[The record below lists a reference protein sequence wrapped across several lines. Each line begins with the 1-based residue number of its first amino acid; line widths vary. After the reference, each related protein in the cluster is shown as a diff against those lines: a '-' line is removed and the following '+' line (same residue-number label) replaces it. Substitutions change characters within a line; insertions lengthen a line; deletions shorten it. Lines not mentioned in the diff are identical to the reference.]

1 MVGVT
6 SPYAPDQIRRP
17 LALILTTFLVACTDK
32 PAASVPVNPAK
43 PVTINAIGRLEPN
56 GSIRTVSA
64 AAGTDGTRI
73 GKLLVEEGDTVK
85 AGQALFTLDNLPRLE
100 ASLNHARKAEEV
112 SAGRMEQAMAGS
124 KAAELAAQRAAIDRL
139 EREWK
144 LAETQWKRAEGLAA
158 KGDMSLR
165 EVEQRR
171 AVFDNVSNEI
181 VRARAQWE
189 ALAAVRPVDVE
200 VARREHELNRAATRR
215 ILADIEAATIV
226 APVDGVILR
235 IYNRPGEAA
244 TTKVLDLG
252 QTDRM
257 VAMAE
262 VFEADI
268 RRIRAGQQAEILLP
282 ALGEWLNGRV
292 ARIGQ
297 FVGKRETLTADPV
310 AEVEARVFRVHIDL
324 DAASSQRARSFSNMQ
339 IEARILP

>member
-6 SPYAPDQIRRP
+6 SRNAQVKPHRRLVP
-17 LALILTTFLVACTDK
+17 ILMTVLVSCTDK
-32 PAASVPVNPAK
+32 PAASVPPTPATS
-43 PVTINAIGRLEPN
+43 VTINAIGRLEPT

-64 AAGTDGTRI
+64 AAGIDGARI
-73 GKLLVEEGDTVK
+73 GKLFVEEGDSVAT
-85 AGQALFTLDNLPRLE
+85 GQPLFTLDNLPRLQ
-100 ASLNHARKAEEV
+100 ASLHQARKSEEL
-112 SAGRMEQAMAGS
+112 SAGKIDQALASS
-124 KAAELAAQRAAIDRL
+124 KPADLNAQRAVIDRL
-139 EREWK
+139 EGECK

-158 KGDMSLR
+158 KGDVSLR

-171 AVFDNVSNEI
+171 AAFDNFSKEI
-181 VRARAQWE
+181 VRARAQLE
-189 ALAAVRPVDVE
+189 ALATVRPEDVE

-215 ILADIEAATIV
+215 ILADIEAATIS
-226 APVDGVILR
+226 APMDGVILR

-268 RRIRAGQQAEILLP
+268 RRIRPGQQAEILLP
-282 ALGEWLNGRV
+282 ALGERLNGHVR
-292 ARIGQ
+292 RIGH

-324 DAASSQRARSFSNMQ
+324 DPASSQLARRFSNMQ
-339 IEARILP
+339 IEIRILP

>member
-1 MVGVT
+1 MTAVT
-6 SPYAPDQIRRP
+6 SQSAPVNPRCP
-17 LALILTTFLVACTDK
+17 LALLLMTVLAACSDK
-32 PAASVPVNPAK
+32 PAASVPPNPVK
-43 PVTINAIGRLEPN
+43 PVTINAIGRLEPT

-64 AAGTDGTRI
+64 AAGIDGARV
-73 GKLLVEEGDTVK
+73 GKLFVEEGDIVK
-85 AGQALFTLDNLPRLE
+85 IGQPLFTLDNLPRLR
-100 ASLNHARKAEEV
+100 ASLHHARKAEDL
-112 SAGRMEQAMAGS
+112 SAGRIDQAMAGS
-124 KAAELAAQRAAIDRL
+124 KTADLSAQQALIDRL
-139 EREWK
+139 EGEWK
-144 LAETQWKRAEGLAA
+144 LAETQWKRAERLAA

-171 AVFDNVSNEI
+171 ATLDNLSNEV

-226 APVDGVILR
+226 APIDGVVLR
-235 IYNRPGEAA
+235 IYNRPGESA

-268 RRIRAGQQAEILLP
+268 RRIRPGQQAEILLP

-324 DAASSQRARSFSNMQ
+324 DGASSQRARRFSNMQ

>member
-1 MVGVT
+1 M
-6 SPYAPDQIRRP
+6 SI
-17 LALILTTFLVACTDK
+17 LAACGDK
-32 PAASVPVNPAK
+32 PAASVPATPAK
-43 PVTINAIGRLEPN
+43 PVTINAIGRLEPA

-64 AAGTDGTRI
+64 AAGIDGARV
-73 GKLLVEEGDTVK
+73 GRLFVEEGDVVK
-85 AGQALFTLDNLPRLE
+85 IGQPLFTLDNLPRLQ
-100 ASLNHARKAEEV
+100 ASLHHARKAEDL
-112 SAGRMEQAMAGS
+112 SAGKIDQAMAGS
-124 KAAELAAQRAAIDRL
+124 KPADLSAQRAWIDRL
-139 EREWK
+139 EGEWN
-144 LAETQWKRAEGLAA
+144 LAKTQWKRAERLAA
-158 KGDMSLR
+158 NGDMSLR

-171 AVFDNVSNEI
+171 AAFDNFSSDV

-189 ALAAVRPVDVE
+189 ALTAVRPVDVE

-226 APVDGVILR
+226 APMNGVILR

-244 TTKVLDLG
+244 TTKVLDIG

-268 RRIRAGQQAEILLP
+268 RRISPGQRAEILLP

-292 ARIGQ
+292 TRIGQ
-297 FVGKRETLTADPV
+297 FVGKRETLNADPV

-324 DAASSQRARSFSNMQ
+324 DAASSQRSRRFSNMQ